1 VASARKPLDRTAV
14 LRALRRFPDQPKEDT
29 AWRRAADELRDKVHA
44 ESQRVQRLLDQVRAE
59 SQRVQ
64 EQLDAPKRAAQRF
77 QAEIGELVRAFFR
90 ESRNPYVILLSPGS
104 TSKRRH
110 AAARRIAASLP
121 SIRFKRPAVREALRG
136 LSERDRYVRLLF
148 ASALLDAA
156 KERETPGR
164 IRLGRRWVKDSRGRR
179 AEHVVPLDLDLPQ
192 AIRWLVQRARRL
204 TEQAILGDDGTSG
217 PRRRLSQHDRAALGE
232 DHDRVEAM
240 SEYRPTPPATLR
252 KRRPSKQERRLYDL
266 LRAGKTTAQ
275 AAAHLN
281 LNPSTIRVLIYRLKK
296 KGLKL

>member
-1 VASARKPLDRTAV
+1 
-14 LRALRRFPDQPKEDT
+14 
-29 AWRRAADELRDKVHA
+29 
-44 ESQRVQRLLDQVRAE
+44 
-59 SQRVQ
+59 
-64 EQLDAPKRAAQRF
+64 
-77 QAEIGELVRAFFR
+77 LVRAFFR

-179 AEHVVPLDLDLPQ
+179 ASQPESQYDSCAHIPAEEEGPETVNDL
-192 AIRWLVQRARRL
+192 AAKTRA
-204 TEQAILGDDGTSG
+204 
-217 PRRRLSQHDRAALGE
+217 
-232 DHDRVEAM
+232 
-240 SEYRPTPPATLR
+240 
-252 KRRPSKQERRLYDL
+252 
-266 LRAGKTTAQ
+266 
-275 AAAHLN
+275 
-281 LNPSTIRVLIYRLKK
+281 
-296 KGLKL
+296 

>member
-1 VASARKPLDRTAV
+1 V
-14 LRALRRFPDQPKEDT
+14 LRALSRFPDQPKEDT

-204 TEQAILGDDGTSG
+204 TEQAILGDD
-217 PRRRLSQHDRAALGE
+217 
-232 DHDRVEAM
+232 AM